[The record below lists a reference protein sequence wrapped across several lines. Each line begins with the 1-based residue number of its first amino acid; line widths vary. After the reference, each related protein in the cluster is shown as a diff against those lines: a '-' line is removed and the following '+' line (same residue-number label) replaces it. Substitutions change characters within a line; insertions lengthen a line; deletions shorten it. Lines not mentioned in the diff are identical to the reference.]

1 MQRLCAAAL
10 LFMGVVLAG
19 AKLLWGGQAL
29 TGHNI
34 PECYGAL
41 QPTAV
46 FVPLTAMKDPA
57 AFKLVTTEVFGPF
70 QVVTEYTGEQ

>member
-1 MQRLCAAAL
+1 MPLSC
-10 LFMGVVLAG
+10 LAG
-19 AKLLWGGQAL
+19 AKLLWGGEPL
-29 TGHNI
+29 TGHSI

-46 FVPLTAMKDPA
+46 FVPLKAMRDPA

-70 QVVTEYTGEQ
+70 QVVTEYEGAHHKAWPGSCI